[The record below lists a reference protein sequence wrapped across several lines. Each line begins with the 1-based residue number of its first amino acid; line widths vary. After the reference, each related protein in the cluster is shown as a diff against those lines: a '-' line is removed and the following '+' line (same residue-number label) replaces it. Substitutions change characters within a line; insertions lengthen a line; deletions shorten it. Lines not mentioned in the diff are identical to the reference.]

1 MFILGLLLNASRHKF
16 LSLLYVMHTFPFG
29 HYRDEFGKKFLLHA
43 SHVVVFNFPSDRR
56 QYTYYLQQVFGI
68 GAKKA
73 LSALDFGMYR
83 WLHLQLF
90 HLRVLLS
97 CALGPTG

>member
-1 MFILGLLLNASRHKF
+1 
-16 LSLLYVMHTFPFG
+16 MHTFPFG

-43 SHVVVFNFPSDRR
+43 THVVVFNFPSDRR

-73 LSALDFGMYR
+73 LTALDFGMYGCFD
-83 WLHLQLF
+83 LE
-90 HLRVLLS
+90 LLNTS
-97 CALGPTG
+97 FPKQQYDWPKRMNHGDI